1 MSADNS
7 LSFGHLVI
15 PVLGLLIPMV
25 AVVAHYLA
33 KAYSDRQRHQ
43 TIREFVRAGQPVPPE
58 LLAESP
64 DGAWPR
70 ASQGQANP
78 NRMLLPGAVN
88 VGLGL
93 GLMGMFAVLSPGAWL
108 WSIGLVPLCLGLC
121 LLVMWAVVRKPLRK
135 QQPGP

>member
-25 AVVAHYLA
+25 AIVAHYLG

-43 TIREFVRAGQPVPPE
+43 TIREYVRAGQPVPPE
-58 LLAESP
+58 LLADSP

-70 ASQGQANP
+70 APQGQANP
-78 NRMLLPGAVN
+78 NRNRMLLPGAVN

-93 GLMGMFAVLSPGAWL
+93 GLMGMFAVLSPGSWL

-121 LLVMWAVVRKPLRK
+121 LLVMWAMVRK